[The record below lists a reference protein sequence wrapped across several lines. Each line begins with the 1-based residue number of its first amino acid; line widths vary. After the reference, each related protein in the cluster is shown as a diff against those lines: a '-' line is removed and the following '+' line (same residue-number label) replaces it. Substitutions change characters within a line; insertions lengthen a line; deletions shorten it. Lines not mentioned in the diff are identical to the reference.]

1 MDGMGLHRLLEQ
13 AEARVRQLLERTSRD
28 DSYASQV
35 ELREAVEVLR
45 SIRARLEGAG
55 EGAPA

>member
-45 SIRARLEGAG
+45 AIRARLEGAG